1 MNTQQQQNRIDM
13 KIEPKSDQINY
24 DDFIAGTKTITITNV
39 TGSSNKEQ
47 PVNIHYDGDNGKPF
61 RPCKTMRRLIV
72 HVWGDTAKEY
82 VGKSMT
88 LYGDGDVLWGGKK
101 VGGIRISHM
110 SHIDQEIT
118 VPLTKSRAQ
127 RVPFTIKPLK
137 MTQIDQSFIDGVES
151 AALVAANLGTDKLRE
166 HYDSLPPEE
175 TAIVRKKLNDY
186 KAIAAK
192 VNSASKAEP
201 DQTSDFPGD
210 DNYKPE

>member
-24 DDFIAGTKTITITNV
+24 DDFIGGTKTITITNV

-47 PVNIHYDGDNGKPF
+47 PVNIHYDGDSGKPF

-137 MTQIDQSFIDGVES
+137 INMVDQSTSNEDVEEYADLYDRACEQAENGMS
-151 AALVAANLGTDKLRE
+151 YYKDFFGALSKADKTRLKDSGDHDKLKVLAE
-166 HYDSLPPEE
+166 AVEKDPE
-175 TAIVRKKLNDY
+175 Y
-186 KAIAAK
+186 
-192 VNSASKAEP
+192 
-201 DQTSDFPGD
+201 
-210 DNYKPE
+210 